1 MGLNEVTAGMTPQ
14 EKEIYF
20 AHMEK
25 RHREEAEKIRLEKER
40 TRAYKESLIQDIL
53 AKGLNHNQ
61 KTEKQLRG
69 RGENNE
75 KRHGSV
81 EYRSFGK
88 RPLSHEYFHGKVQK
102 PQERHHEVVGSGQWQ
117 TYDYPRRNK
126 KAVYHTDSGRIC
138 GHHGRSQRH
147 HAESF

>member
-53 AKGLNHNQ
+53 AKGFNHNQ
-61 KTEKQLRG
+61 YTEEQLRG
-69 RGENNE
+69 KSIRVLEMM
-75 KRHGSV
+75 
-81 EYRSFGK
+81 
-88 RPLSHEYFHGKVQK
+88 
-102 PQERHHEVVGSGQWQ
+102 W
-117 TYDYPRRNK
+117 
-126 KAVYHTDSGRIC
+126 
-138 GHHGRSQRH
+138 
-147 HAESF
+147 